1 MTSQPMTDL
10 PLIFSIRQIGTL
22 QDIRSK
28 KRCLQNLSKL
38 LIQGLSETESH
49 RLGEDFSEF
58 DIFDSL
64 IAREQLG
71 STGIGEGCAIPH
83 GRIMGIQTPKLAI
96 LTLSEPVDFDA
107 IDAEPIDIALGL
119 LVPESKHE
127 EGQRHHLKIL
137 SMLSTFVNDRDNRQ
151 FLRREM
157 SAETLYDFV
166 TEALTAQW
174 TAIEAAEQRHHPELT
189 DT

>member
-1 MTSQPMTDL
+1 MNSQLMTDL
-10 PLIFSIRQIGTL
+10 PLVFSIRQIGTL

-38 LIQGLSETESH
+38 LIQGLSDTESH

-58 DIFDSL
+58 DIFDAL

-83 GRIMGIQTPKLAI
+83 GRINGIKEPKLAI

-107 IDAEPIDIALGL
+107 VDAEPIDIAIGL

-137 SMLSTFVNDRDNRQ
+137 SMLSAFLDDRDNRQ
-151 FLRREM
+151 LLRREM
-157 SAETLYDFV
+157 SPATLYDFV
-166 TEALTAQW
+166 SEELMKQW
-174 TAIEAAEQRHHPELT
+174 TNIVAEEKLNHPELT